1 MSGYTLDLSLTN
13 RRCPTTF
20 PCGNM
25 LGCGVSSLG
34 CGAQGWSAKPIG
46 SQSQTGPI
54 TQSARGADRAFLRR
68 GFGTNTMKTGKYG
81 PRSGGS
87 PSVCS
92 SLPPDYLSIWY
103 LSATTTGKPPLP
115 TCWRNTE
122 AEINAQAVASG
133 QFGKGATLVNQTPFR
148 LSMLAGDP
156 FGSINQ
162 AVLPT
167 LYAPNQ
173 VARSGI
179 SYGVL
184 PRSNGGGLSTGNAT
198 YTGNPK
204 WVYDSSDY
212 MRYKKLR
219 AMSQNYNDSSFG
231 GDQHHA
237 SQVAISAARR
247 GFSR

>member
-1 MSGYTLDLSLTN
+1 MSGYTLDFTLPRTN
-13 RRCPTTF
+13 RNCPTTF

-46 SQSQTGPI
+46 SQSQTGPV

-68 GFGTNTMKTGKYG
+68 GFGTNTMKGG
-81 PRSGGS
+81 VGSAQGS
-87 PSVCS
+87 PTLCASNKGNIIVN
-92 SLPPDYLSIWY
+92 LASIGSY
-103 LSATTTGKPPLP
+103 CLHPAAYSGP
-115 TCWRNTE
+115 
-122 AEINAQAVASG
+122 ASY
-133 QFGKGATLVNQTPFR
+133 VNQTPFR

-156 FGSINQ
+156 FGSINE
-162 AVLPT
+162 AVFPT

-179 SYGVL
+179 SFGVL
-184 PRSNGGGLSTGNAT
+184 PRSNGGGLSSGNAT

-212 MRYKKLR
+212 SRYKKLK

>member
-1 MSGYTLDLSLTN
+1 MSGYTLDFTLPRTN

-34 CGAQGWSAKPIG
+34 CGTQGWSAKPIG
-46 SQSQTGPI
+46 SQSQTGPV

-68 GFGTNTMKTGKYG
+68 GFGTNTMKNVPPAGSSPLVSVIG
-81 PRSGGS
+81 GGS
-87 PSVCS
+87 PTACASNHISEGDLVEAILNQTPIMGCFGWRQAA
-92 SLPPDYLSIWY
+92 SLFVS
-103 LSATTTGKPPLP
+103 
-115 TCWRNTE
+115 
-122 AEINAQAVASG
+122 
-133 QFGKGATLVNQTPFR
+133 QTPFR

-179 SYGVL
+179 SFGVL

>member
-1 MSGYTLDLSLTN
+1 MSGYTLDFTLPRTN

-34 CGAQGWSAKPIG
+34 CGTQGWSAKPIG
-46 SQSQTGPI
+46 SQSQTGPV

-68 GFGTNTMKTGKYG
+68 GFGTNTMKGAVSSPAG
-81 PRSGGS
+81 SGGPGAGS
-87 PSVCS
+87 PTLC
-92 SLPPDYLSIWY
+92 
-103 LSATTTGKPPLP
+103 
-115 TCWRNTE
+115 
-122 AEINAQAVASG
+122 ASN
-133 QFGKGATLVNQTPFR
+133 KGNYFENVFSRGAYCLRADVGSDPNFTFHYVNQTPFR

-156 FGSINQ
+156 FGSINE

-179 SYGVL
+179 SFGVL
-184 PRSNGGGLSTGNAT
+184 PRSNGGGLSSGNAT

-212 MRYKKLR
+212 MRYKKLK

-231 GDQHHA
+231 GDQHNA
-237 SQVAISAARR
+237 SQQAIAAARR

>member
-1 MSGYTLDLSLTN
+1 MSGYTLDFTLPRTN
-13 RRCPTTF
+13 RNCPTTF

-46 SQSQTGPI
+46 SQSQTGPV

-68 GFGTNTMKTGKYG
+68 GFGTNTMKGG
-81 PRSGGS
+81 LAALAGS
-87 PSVCS
+87 PTLC
-92 SLPPDYLSIWY
+92 
-103 LSATTTGKPPLP
+103 
-115 TCWRNTE
+115 
-122 AEINAQAVASG
+122 ASN
-133 QFGKGATLVNQTPFR
+133 KGNYIVNLASMGSYCLRADVGGVPNLTFHYVNQTPFR

-156 FGSINQ
+156 FGSINE
-162 AVLPT
+162 AVFPT

-179 SYGVL
+179 SFGVL
-184 PRSNGGGLSTGNAT
+184 PRSNGGGLSSGNAT

-212 MRYKKLR
+212 SRYKKLK

-231 GDQHHA
+231 GDQHNA
-237 SQVAISAARR
+237 SQQAIAASRR